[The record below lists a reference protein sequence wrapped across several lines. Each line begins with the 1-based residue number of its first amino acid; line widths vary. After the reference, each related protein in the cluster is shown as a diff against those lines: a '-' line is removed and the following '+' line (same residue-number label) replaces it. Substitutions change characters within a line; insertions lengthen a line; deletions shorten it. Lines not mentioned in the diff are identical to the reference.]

1 MPIGRNKRH
10 ELTRKVKLRNIPYWK
25 SGWSYAVRVTFVDDK
40 AHQEAEEA
48 DWASQL
54 SQDVRVASPPKG
66 IRIHAVIAGVIADW
80 LATAAMLMAY
90 ALVFL
95 RETIEK
101 YGGFDKVPEHAFAH
115 EDPLAFGLI
124 GILGTVLGGYVAGR
138 IARGR
143 QVLHGVVVAVTSLLL
158 GFALQLALDG
168 RVLLYGWDILFVV
181 LMIPAG
187 ALGGYVAYCLRKAVR
202 PPAPGVP
209 TTPIS

>member
-1 MPIGRNKRH
+1 M
-10 ELTRKVKLRNIPYWK
+10 
-25 SGWSYAVRVTFVDDK
+25 DDK

-66 IRIHAVIAGVIADW
+66 IRIHAVIVGVIADW

-101 YGGFDKVPEHAFAH
+101 YGGFDKVAEDAFAQ
-115 EDPLAFGLI
+115 EDLLAFGLI
-124 GILGTVLGGYVAGR
+124 GILGTALGGYVAGR

-158 GFALQLALDG
+158 GFALELALDG
-168 RVLLYGWDILFVV
+168 RVRLLYGWDILFLV

>member
-1 MPIGRNKRH
+1 M
-10 ELTRKVKLRNIPYWK
+10 
-25 SGWSYAVRVTFVDDK
+25 DDK
-40 AHQEAEEA
+40 ARQEAEEA

-66 IRIHAVIAGVIADW
+66 IRIRAVIVGVIADW
-80 LATAAMLMAY
+80 LATAAMSMAY
-90 ALVFL
+90 ALVFM

-101 YGGFDKVPEHAFAH
+101 YGGLDKVPEHAF
-115 EDPLAFGLI
+115 DPLAFGLI
-124 GILGTVLGGYVAGR
+124 GILGIALGGYVAGR

-158 GFALQLALDG
+158 YFSLALALDG
-168 RVLLYGWDILFVV
+168 SVRLYGWDILFVV

-187 ALGGYVAYCLRKAVR
+187 ALGGYVAYCLSRAVR
-202 PPAPGVP
+202 PPAPGAP

>member
-1 MPIGRNKRH
+1 MEVTLFGSDSWMTRLARKR
-10 ELTRKVKLRNIPYWK
+10 KK
-25 SGWSYAVRVTFVDDK
+25 
-40 AHQEAEEA
+40 A

-54 SQDVRVASPPKG
+54 SQDVRVASPLGG
-66 IRIHAVIAGVIADW
+66 IRIHAVIVGVIVDW
-80 LATAAMLMAY
+80 LATLAMVAAY
-90 ALVFL
+90 ASVFL
-95 RETIEK
+95 TETIEK
-101 YGGFDKVPEHAFAH
+101 YGGFDKVSEHAFAQ

-124 GILGTVLGGYVAGR
+124 VILGTALGGYVAGR